1 MSRFPSLDGGKAP
14 DTPNTSR
21 NTARHERRARCCTRS
36 EHQGGSIAATRED
49 APEPEA
55 QKFTFFT
62 VAAKVRDTADAAL
75 HASLDRRFPGLVT
88 ETDVIVVCSN
98 SEPDRHTF
106 NTCSTVKDDVP
117 TD

>member
-1 MSRFPSLDGGKAP
+1 M
-14 DTPNTSR
+14 
-21 NTARHERRARCCTRS
+21 
-36 EHQGGSIAATRED
+36 TRED

-75 HASLDRRFPGLVT
+75 HASLNRRFPGRVT